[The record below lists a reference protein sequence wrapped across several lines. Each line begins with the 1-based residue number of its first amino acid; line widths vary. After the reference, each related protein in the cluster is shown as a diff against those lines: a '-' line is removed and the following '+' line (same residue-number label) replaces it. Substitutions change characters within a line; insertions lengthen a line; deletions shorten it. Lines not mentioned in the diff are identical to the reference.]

1 MRQSYLIRLVQ
12 LHPLLQLLKEQKK
25 ANKIETKIAPITI
38 LRVLLPTIDS
48 TSKAKRLCNCVSCIA
63 AAKNNA
69 AATNATADVEN
80 PLNACVNAFPV
91 PNQSAPDNILSPSF
105 GLPSFSD
112 SCWTGLNPQIKM
124 IKPKIIVAETG
135 YVTAS
140 VTHIITANAK
150 MARAPFAI
158 IGNPAGVGN
167 NKIINKM
174 AKLIIIQ
181 IGL

>member
-12 LHPLLQLLKEQKK
+12 LHAAVAEGTKK

-91 PNQSAPDNILSPSF
+91 PNQSAPDNILSPSLDYLVSLTVV
-105 GLPSFSD
+105 GLD
-112 SCWTGLNPQIKM
+112 
-124 IKPKIIVAETG
+124 
-135 YVTAS
+135 
-140 VTHIITANAK
+140 
-150 MARAPFAI
+150 
-158 IGNPAGVGN
+158 
-167 NKIINKM
+167 
-174 AKLIIIQ
+174 
-181 IGL
+181 

>member
-1 MRQSYLIRLVQ
+1 MQSYLIRLVQ
-12 LHPLLQLLKEQKK
+12 LHPLLQFFEGTKK

-63 AAKNNA
+63 LPKIIC
-69 AATNATADVEN
+69 ATNATADVEN

-158 IGNPAGVGN
+158 IGNPGVGN

>member
-12 LHPLLQLLKEQKK
+12 LHPLAVAEGTKK

-112 SCWTGLNPQIKM
+112 SCWTD
-124 IKPKIIVAETG
+124 
-135 YVTAS
+135 
-140 VTHIITANAK
+140 
-150 MARAPFAI
+150 
-158 IGNPAGVGN
+158 
-167 NKIINKM
+167 
-174 AKLIIIQ
+174 
-181 IGL
+181 

>member
-12 LHPLLQLLKEQKK
+12 LHPLLQLLKEQK

-80 PLNACVNAFPV
+80 PLNACVNAFPCLT
-91 PNQSAPDNILSPSF
+91 NQRQIIFYLPLLDYLVSLTVV
-105 GLPSFSD
+105 GLD
-112 SCWTGLNPQIKM
+112 
-124 IKPKIIVAETG
+124 
-135 YVTAS
+135 
-140 VTHIITANAK
+140 
-150 MARAPFAI
+150 
-158 IGNPAGVGN
+158 
-167 NKIINKM
+167 
-174 AKLIIIQ
+174 
-181 IGL
+181 

>member
-1 MRQSYLIRLVQ
+1 MHALMHFPCLTNLRQIIFYL
-12 LHPLLQLLKEQKK
+12 P
-25 ANKIETKIAPITI
+25 
-38 LRVLLPTIDS
+38 
-48 TSKAKRLCNCVSCIA
+48 
-63 AAKNNA
+63 
-69 AATNATADVEN
+69 
-80 PLNACVNAFPV
+80 
-91 PNQSAPDNILSPSF
+91 F

-124 IKPKIIVAETG
+124 IKPKIIVADTG

-150 MARAPFAI
+150 MASAPFAI

>member
-12 LHPLLQLLKEQKK
+12 LHPLLQFFEGTKK

-63 AAKNNA
+63 AKNN

-80 PLNACVNAFPV
+80 PLNACVNAFPCLT
-91 PNQSAPDNILSPSF
+91 NLRQIIFYLSF

-124 IKPKIIVAETG
+124 IKPKIIVLILDTS
-135 YVTAS
+135 AS

-150 MARAPFAI
+150 MASAPFAI